1 VAGVNHVGIGGDF
14 DGTTDLPVGL
24 EDVSGYPRLFVAL
37 ADRGWSFQDLTK
49 LAGGN
54 ILRVMRA
61 AEAGARDL
69 QATRG
74 PSLAT
79 YEDLDGVKSQV

>member
-1 VAGVNHVGIGGDF
+1 
-14 DGTTDLPVGL
+14 
-24 EDVSGYPRLFVAL
+24 VAL
-37 ADRGWSFQDLTK
+37 ANRGWSYQDLTK

-61 AEAGARDL
+61 AEAGAREL
-69 QATRG
+69 QSTRA

-79 YEDLDGVKSQV
+79 YQALDHPAPGKVPVLHQG